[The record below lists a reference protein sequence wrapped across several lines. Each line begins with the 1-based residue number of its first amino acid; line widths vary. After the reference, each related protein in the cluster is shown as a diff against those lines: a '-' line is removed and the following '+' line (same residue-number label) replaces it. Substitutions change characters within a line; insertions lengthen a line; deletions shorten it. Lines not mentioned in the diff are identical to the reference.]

1 MLLDTPPRHTAAG
14 AALSHHENVTT
25 STSARRVVE
34 PTGAPPRIR
43 LPDQWLRAL
52 LAGAE
57 AAVLSWLV
65 VAVPAIATYVATA
78 SAPELGSAGWL
89 EAARVGTAAWLLG
102 HGGAVTLGELTI
114 TLVPL
119 GITLVA
125 LGVLAASVRRA
136 HLGSWASGGFAGVGY
151 LLLTTAFVAFAAT
164 PGAGRGLLGAVG
176 VTVCGVAIGLRGS
189 AAPAWWTRAR
199 ARTPSWVA
207 DAVALAWR
215 IALVHLALALVATVW
230 LLVTR
235 LGEITE
241 LHGELGPDVVS
252 AVVLV
257 LAQLLVLPNLVL
269 WAGAFLLG
277 PGFTVGTDTVFS
289 PSGIEAGPLPLVPV
303 LGGLPEPDGLLG
315 QLPVLGLVGLLSGL
329 VAGVWLAR
337 RLRGRGAL
345 SMLAAVAGGA
355 VLAGVVL
362 AGLTALAAGG
372 VGPGRM
378 ATMGGDWLAVGLAM
392 AWQGAAGAAV
402 VIILAH
408 PVTAAGGRRMRA
420 AAGVWWEQVTGT
432 QSKTK
437 SRS

>member
-1 MLLDTPPRHTAAG
+1 M
-14 AALSHHENVTT
+14 TT
-25 STSARRVVE
+25 STPTRRVVE
-34 PTGAPPRIR
+34 PAGAPPRIQ
-43 LPDQWLRAL
+43 LPDQWLRGL
-52 LAGAE
+52 LAGGE

-102 HGGAVTLGELTI
+102 HGAAITLGELTI
-114 TLVPL
+114 TLMPL

-136 HLGSWASGGFAGVGY
+136 HLGSWASGGFAAAGY

-164 PGAGRGLLGAVG
+164 PGGVQGLLGAVG
-176 VTVCGVAIGLRGS
+176 VTVCGVAIGLRG
-189 AAPAWWTRAR
+189 APAPAWWAKTTAKI
-199 ARTPSWVA
+199 PGWVS

-215 IALVHLALALVATVW
+215 LVLVQVALATVATVW
-230 LLVTR
+230 MIVAN
-235 LGEITE
+235 LGAITE
-241 LHGELGPDVVS
+241 LHDQLGPDAVS

-269 WAGAFLLG
+269 WAGAYLLG
-277 PGFTVGTDTVFS
+277 SGFAVGADTVFS
-289 PSGIEAGPLPLVPV
+289 PSVIEAGPLPLVPV
-303 LGGLPEPDGLLG
+303 LGALPEPDGLLG

-337 RLRGRGAL
+337 RMRGRGAV
-345 SMLAAVAGGA
+345 SMLAAVAGAAALAGL
-355 VLAGVVL
+355 VLAGF
-362 AGLTALAAGG
+362 TALAAGG

-378 ATMGGDWLAVGLAM
+378 ATMGGDWLAVGVAM
-392 AWQGAAGAAV
+392 AWQAAAAAGVVIVLAHPITAAGA
-402 VIILAH
+402 
-408 PVTAAGGRRMRA
+408 RRLRA

-432 QSKTK
+432 KK
-437 SRS
+437 SGDGH